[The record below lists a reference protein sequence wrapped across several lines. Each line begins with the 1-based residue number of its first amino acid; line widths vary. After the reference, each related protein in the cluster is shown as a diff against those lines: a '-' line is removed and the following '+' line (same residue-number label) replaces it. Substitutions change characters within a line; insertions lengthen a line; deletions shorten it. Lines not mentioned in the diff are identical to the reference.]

1 MILSALLGIFAVIG
15 LLLAVLDL
23 AAKMNS
29 AAPSMYRSGIG
40 EFGMIMFFVC
50 GALAL
55 ACWASFK

>member
-1 MILSALLGIFAVIG
+1 MILAALLGIFAVIG
-15 LLLAVLDL
+15 LILAFLDL
-23 AAKMNS
+23 MAKVNS